1 MCMLCVQH
9 WCLEED
15 LKLFSFKMVNLAI
28 KTRKYVLGSFHLKSL
43 YFYFFFFSLYP
54 FSLLILYRLYS
65 GKLFICKGG
74 VQLATAIDYL
84 PGQVGKTKSELMSAA
99 LQCGIS
105 IAQVWPKVTREMVM
119 SLSATT
125 VLPET
130 FCNYSLNAS
139 RTGMDIMV

>member
-9 WCLEED
+9 WYLEED
-15 LKLFSFKMVNLAI
+15 LKLISFKMVNLAT

-43 YFYFFFFSLYP
+43 YFFFFFSLYP

-65 GKLFICKGG
+65 RKLFICKGG
-74 VQLATAIDYL
+74 VRLATAIDYL
-84 PGQVGKTKSELMSAA
+84 PGQVGKTKSELMSPV

-105 IAQVWPKVTREMVM
+105 IAQVWSKVTQEMVM
-119 SLSATT
+119 SLSART